1 MPGCLPRELHR
12 ASAVRVRLAELW
24 AREEQH
30 LLQKNVCFFLSSSSS
45 FFFFFVF
52 KLLRS
57 KREIERRD
65 LSQEV
70 FSQS

>member
-1 MPGCLPRELHR
+1 MPGRLPRELHR

-30 LLQKNVCFFLSSSSS
+30 LLPKNVCFFLSS
-45 FFFFFVF
+45 FFFFVF

>member
-1 MPGCLPRELHR
+1 MPGRLPRELHR

-30 LLQKNVCFFLSSSSS
+30 LLPKNVCFFLSSSS
-45 FFFFFVF
+45 FFFVVF